1 MEIVTRA
8 NGLKIVHL
16 TGMEFETM
24 RLLICIGNTYIRT
37 DRDTDTETKT
47 IAEHIEQEI
56 LRNSDP
62 KIEGG

>member
-1 MEIVTRA
+1 MEIVRA
-8 NGLKIVHL
+8 NGLRIVHL

-24 RLLICIGNTYIRT
+24 RLLICIGNNYIRT
-37 DRDTDTETKT
+37 DRDTDAETKA